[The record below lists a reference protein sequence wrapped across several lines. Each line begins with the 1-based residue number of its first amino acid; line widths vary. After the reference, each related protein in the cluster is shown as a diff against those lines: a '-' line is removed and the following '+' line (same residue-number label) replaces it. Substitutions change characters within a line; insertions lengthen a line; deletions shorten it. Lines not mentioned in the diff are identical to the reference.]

1 MLIVI
6 LKVKKLLEHFTKK
19 NKLDIDKLRNVL
31 TNLSNL
37 KSKVDKLDVD
47 KLVPVPVDLNKLSD
61 IVKNDI
67 IKKDVYNTNAI
78 EDKIPDITNLATPF
92 FFISMTENSL
102 QPRLCLAL

>member
-19 NKLDIDKLRNVL
+19 NKLDIDKLRNVF

-47 KLVPVPVDLNKLSD
+47 KFVPVPVDLSKLSNV
-61 IVKNDI
+61 VKMILLKRLNMMNWLKRLTPRRLLILI
-67 IKKDVYNTNAI
+67 I
-78 EDKIPDITNLATPF
+78 
-92 FFISMTENSL
+92 
-102 QPRLCLAL
+102 